1 MQYTHY
7 MHKKIQEVAQV
18 ISGYTFRGAI
28 EKALKGSVSVLQ
40 ATNIKSGIDIS
51 DTSVL
56 ISLSEEPGRTL
67 SYLEKNDI
75 VLVSRGSGQGSFRSC
90 LFVSEERNVIASSS
104 VFIIRVKDVTVLPKY
119 LSLYLNSDDGQ
130 KEILQIVTGGSYLQ
144 SLLRRSLE
152 DLKVPIPPIGI
163 QKSIIALNEN
173 IQEQEKIVKRKSII
187 KQNIINST
195 FKNLINK

>member
-1 MQYTHY
+1 

>member
-187 KQNIINST
+187 KQNIIN
-195 FKNLINK
+195 